1 MLKALDSNG
10 VHGAPKGDWIIG
22 SNEAPGSTV
31 HSSSDIEKAA
41 GYESYLPTQQNA
53 AGSRIY
59 AAFEKDF
66 QAEFQGQLPTGGY
79 AASAYDSVVLT
90 AAALKATAAKA
101 QIDLRKT
108 IRRIRIQG
116 LGVPI
121 AFFLGVP
128 IACFPI
134 AFPSGINHPVGFP
147 LDLLRLNPPSNSS
160 AAATTTIVSQINK
173 KNLYPKYAVGT
184 PLPKAII

>member
-1 MLKALDSNG
+1 M
-10 VHGAPKGDWIIG
+10 HGAPRGDWIIG

-41 GYESYLPTQQNA
+41 GYQSYLPTQQNA
-53 AGSRIY
+53 ADSRIY
-59 AAFEKDF
+59 AAFERDF

-90 AAALKATAAKA
+90 AAALKATAAKS

-108 IRRIRIQG
+108 IRRLRIQG

-121 AFFLGVP
+121 V
-128 IACFPI
+128 
-134 AFPSGINHPVGFP
+134 FPSGINQPVGFP
-147 LDLLRLNPPSNSS
+147 LDLLRLNPPANSS
-160 AAATTTIVSQINK
+160 ATPTTTIVSQINK

-184 PLPKAII
+184 PLPKTILKSA